1 MTEFQEKSTVTA
13 RESLAGD
20 VYRLTVQAPRIA
32 AAAQPGQF
40 VMVRAGDT
48 LDPLLRRPLSVH
60 QVLPDGGLR
69 LLFKVV
75 GKGTR
80 MLAGLEPG
88 QVIDLIGPLGRG
100 FRLGAVGPACL
111 VGGGMGMAPL
121 YFLARRLL
129 RGRPGPGD
137 DQILLGARNRAELA
151 LPAAEF
157 SGLGYQ
163 LHLATDDGS
172 LGHHGFV
179 PELLDDVLP
188 AVRQVYVCGP
198 YPMMRM
204 VALKCRAA
212 GVACQ
217 VSLET
222 HMACGLGV
230 CLGCAVEVASGGYK
244 HVCSDG
250 PVFAADEVL
259 WKM

>member
-1 MTEFQEKSTVTA
+1 MTEFQENSTVTA

-20 VYRLTVQAPRIA
+20 VFRLTVQAPRIA

-48 LDPLLRRPLSVH
+48 LDPLLRRPLSIH
-60 QVLPDGGLR
+60 QVLPDGRLR

-75 GKGTR
+75 GKGTGL
-80 MLAGLEPG
+80 LAGLGPG
-88 QVIDLIGPLGRG
+88 KMIDLIGPLGRG
-100 FRLGAVGPACL
+100 FSLGPAGPACL

-121 YFLARRLL
+121 YFLARWLL
-129 RGRPGPGD
+129 QLRPGPGD
-137 DQILLGARNRAELA
+137 DQILLGARNRAELK

-157 SGLGYQ
+157 SGLGYP

-172 LGHHGFV
+172 LGHHGLV

-188 AVRQVYVCGP
+188 SVRQVYVCGP
-198 YPMMRM
+198 YPMMRT
-204 VALKCRAA
+204 VALKCRDA

-230 CLGCAVEVASGGYK
+230 CLGCAVAVAGGGYK
-244 HVCSDG
+244 HVCKDG

>member
-48 LDPLLRRPLSVH
+48 LDPLLRRPLSIH
-60 QVLPDGGLR
+60 QVLSDGRLR

-75 GKGTR
+75 GKGTGL
-80 MLAGLEPG
+80 LAGLGPG
-88 QVIDLIGPLGRG
+88 LKIDLIGPLGRG
-100 FRLGAVGPACL
+100 FNLVPTGSACL
-111 VGGGMGMAPL
+111 IGGGMGMAPL
-121 YFLARRLL
+121 YFLAQRLL
-129 RGRPGPGD
+129 RVKRGQGD
-137 DQILLGARNRAELA
+137 DQILLGARNRAELE

-157 SGLGYQ
+157 SGLGYP

-172 LGHHGFV
+172 LGHHGLV
-179 PELLDDVLP
+179 PDLLDDVLP
-188 AVRQVYVCGP
+188 SVSQVYVCGP

-204 VALKCRAA
+204 VALKCRTA

-230 CLGCAVEVASGGYK
+230 CLGCAVAVAGGGYK
-244 HVCSDG
+244 HVCKDG
-250 PVFAADEVL
+250 PVFAANEVL
-259 WKM
+259 WKL

>member
-13 RESLAGD
+13 RESLGGD
-20 VYRLTVQAPRIA
+20 VFRLTVQAPRIA

-48 LDPLLRRPLSVH
+48 LDPLLRRPLSIH

-75 GKGTR
+75 GKGTGL
-80 MLAGLEPG
+80 LAELRPGLKL
-88 QVIDLIGPLGRG
+88 DLIGPLGRG
-100 FRLGAVGPACL
+100 FNLVPTGPACL
-111 VGGGMGMAPL
+111 IGGGMGMAPL
-121 YFLARRLL
+121 YFLAQRLL
-129 RGRPGPGD
+129 RGKPGPGH
-137 DQILLGARNRAELA
+137 DQVLLGARNRAELE

-157 SGLGYQ
+157 SGLGYS

-172 LGHHGFV
+172 LGHHGLV

-188 AVRQVYVCGP
+188 SVSQVYVCGP
-198 YPMMRM
+198 YPMMQM
-204 VALKCRAA
+204 VALKCRTA

-230 CLGCAVEVASGGYK
+230 CLGCAVTVADGSYK
-244 HVCSDG
+244 HVCKDG